1 MAGVTDTEWKN
12 FFDAFERFEEAME
25 AHHERMKR
33 ACAGE
38 SLVTVEILRETQVL
52 QALHEAWLL
61 SLEPIL
67 TNAETIAVRPAATAG
82 CPRPG

>member
-1 MAGVTDTEWKN
+1 
-12 FFDAFERFEEAME
+12 
-25 AHHERMKR
+25 MKR

-38 SLVTVEILRETQVL
+38 SLVTVEILRETQSL